1 MAQTPL
7 SVLRYA
13 CHYLPEIF
21 RPAAQMPAMYHLADS
36 LLWVPS
42 GIFECELGK
51 NRSEL
56 AFAAGVIPSE
66 PVWTLLQP
74 FLLRTCQAPPNPL
87 RQNLNRFLNAAQKPG
102 FLQDFACSSLWFE
115 WALPPG
121 PHPPLL
127 DGLYL
132 KSDHLDHP
140 SYALK
145 DWKNFSEELFLA
157 LTGFP
162 CPPLEKE
169 QIDTV
174 LGLLPE
180 SVQAS
185 YLGLMF
191 ARNNTLK
198 LCLTCPELDSLKTLI
213 ARLELPTQAI
223 FGLFDRQVAMLG
235 DFWVLN
241 LDLGPRFRQRW
252 GLEAYLHPSYKQ
264 DGEIVKNWTYWLNAL
279 SLCTPEQAE
288 GIRQWQTEP
297 LPYEQD
303 PAVRKANYKCL
314 NHFKFISE
322 EGELSLKAYLFFA
335 CRYLRTVSR

>member
-13 CHYLPEIF
+13 CHYLPEVF
-21 RPAAQMPAMYHLADS
+21 KPAQQLTALYHLTDS

-51 NRSEL
+51 NRCEL

-74 FLLRTCQAPPNPL
+74 FLLRTSQALPDTV
-87 RQNLNRFLNAAQKPG
+87 RGHLNDFLNQVQNPD
-102 FLQDFACSSLWFE
+102 FLKAIHGPSLWFE
-115 WALPPG
+115 WALAAESG
-121 PHPPLL
+121 LPLL

-140 SYALK
+140 QYAQQ
-145 DWKNFSEELFLA
+145 DWHNFVTEMYLA
-157 LTGFP
+157 LTGRP
-162 CPPLEKE
+162 CPPLEKA
-169 QIDTV
+169 QLDTV

-213 ARLELPTQAI
+213 ARLELPTEAM
-223 FGLFDRQVAMLG
+223 FGLFDKQVAMLG

-241 LDLGPRFRQRW
+241 LDLGPRFRKRW

-264 DGEIVKNWTYWLNAL
+264 DGEIVRNWTYWLNAL

-297 LPYEQD
+297 LPYDQD

-322 EGELSLKAYLFFA
+322 AGELSVKAYLYFA

>member
-1 MAQTPL
+1 MGQAPL

-13 CHYLPEIF
+13 CHYLPEVF
-21 RPAAQMPAMYHLADS
+21 KPAAHMPAMYDLADA

-51 NRSEL
+51 NRHEL

-74 FLLRTCQAPPNPL
+74 FLLRSSQTLPNTVRSHL
-87 RQNLNRFLNAAQKPG
+87 KDFLNQVQNPD
-102 FLQDFACSSLWFE
+102 FLKAIHGPSLWFE
-115 WALPPG
+115 WALAADSG
-121 PHPPLL
+121 LPLL
-127 DGLYL
+127 DGLYF

-140 SYALK
+140 QYAQQ
-145 DWKNFSEELFLA
+145 DWRNFVTEMYLA
-157 LTGFP
+157 LTGLP
-162 CPPLEKE
+162 CPALERA
-169 QIDTV
+169 QIETV

-198 LCLTCPELDSLKTLI
+198 LCLTCPELDSLQTLI
-213 ARLELPTQAI
+213 TRLDLPSEAMT
-223 FGLFDRQVAMLG
+223 GLFERHLAMLG

-241 LDLGPRFRQRW
+241 LDLGPTFRERW
-252 GLEAYLHPSYKQ
+252 GLEAYLHPSHKQ
-264 DGEIVKNWTYWLNAL
+264 NREIVQNWTYWLNVL
-279 SLCTPEQAE
+279 SMCTPEQAE
-288 GIRQWQTEP
+288 GIRQWQSEP
-297 LPYEQD
+297 LPFEQD

-314 NHFKFISE
+314 NHLKFISE
-322 EGELSLKAYLFFA
+322 GGELRVKAYLYFA
-335 CRYLRTVSR
+335 CRYLRTISR